1 MAELVTQDTIDVL
14 VDFYGFAL
22 QDEDDLAV
30 PVLFPDDREVGD
42 EALPLLTVF
51 ERRLDFGSAG
61 HTHTAVLVW
70 QVWTG
75 EPPADDSEPWEARDE
90 AEIYASTGVLSVE
103 AAAGDARLDLG
114 VADRLWNVRV
124 SCAGRAEV
132 ARRAP
137 VEVPEGV
144 ERYLAQFWPAAA

>member
-30 PVLFPDDREVGD
+30 PVPFPDDREMGD

-61 HTHTAVLVW
+61 HTHTAVLAW

-75 EPPADDSEPWEARDE
+75 EPPADDSEPWEERDE

-114 VADRLWNVRV
+114 AADQLWKVRV

>member
-1 MAELVTQDTIDVL
+1 MTRGSAWWPIRAASLWDRGGIGRRTGSGRRGV
-14 VDFYGFAL
+14 AAA
-22 QDEDDLAV
+22 DL
-30 PVLFPDDREVGD
+30 
-42 EALPLLTVF
+42 F

-61 HTHTAVLVW
+61 HTHTAVLAW

-90 AEIYASTGVLSVE
+90 AEIYALTGVLSVE

-114 VADRLWNVRV
+114 VADRRWKVWV
-124 SCAGRAEV
+124 SCAGRADV